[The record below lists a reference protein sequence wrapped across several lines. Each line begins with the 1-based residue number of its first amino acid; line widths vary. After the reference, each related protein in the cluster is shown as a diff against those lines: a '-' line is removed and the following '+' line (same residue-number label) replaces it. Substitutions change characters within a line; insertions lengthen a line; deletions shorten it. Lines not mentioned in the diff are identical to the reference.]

1 MPSHSRLTWAV
12 AVAILA
18 GLVVAPAARASSVVV
33 ASKVIGYSAGGRAIT
48 AYELGDPR
56 ALYKAVVL
64 GSMHGYWEMAG
75 EQVVRAIR
83 GGGIGIPAG
92 LDLWV
97 IDTLNPDGDAQRQ
110 RGNAHG
116 VDLNRN
122 WPNLWTY
129 IAPTSSLFDSH
140 YSGPSPLSEPETQ
153 AMHSFLLQVRPN
165 RLVSLHQPLDGVDST
180 DGGATD
186 IAFRSALSAELGLP
200 VKALT
205 CNGGCHGSMAG
216 WLTNY
221 TSTKAIT
228 VEFPGP
234 QSAAASPT
242 SGSPS
247 TAYLAGPAA
256 RGVLT
261 AIMVGVTASTPPA
274 YPRLSAATANA
285 FVTKLYQRILGRNPD
300 PGGLRAYAGLL
311 QAGATSQAL
320 VATTISTS
328 TEHLHALVAVA
339 YQQCLGRGAD
349 PGGLNAFTAV
359 LHAGASW
366 SSVLSALCGSGEA
379 YARGGSTLGGWVMK
393 VFAGLLGRSPTDAH
407 EREVW
412 ANVAAHS
419 GRAGTITQLVG
430 TTESTTRALNSVYLA
445 LLRRGVDS
453 SGVASFSSAM
463 PGRGVVT
470 VPISLSLSA
479 EFARS

>member
-1 MPSHSRLTWAV
+1 MRNRWGLWWA
-12 AVAILA
+12 AVMLIA
-18 GLVVAPAARASSVVV
+18 GLLVAPAARAASAVV
-33 ASKVIGYSAGGRAIT
+33 ASQVIGYSAGGRAIT
-48 AYELGDPR
+48 AYELGDPH
-56 ALYKAVVL
+56 AAYKAVVL

-83 GGGIGIPAG
+83 GGSVAIPAG

-97 IDTLNPDGDAQRQ
+97 VDTLNPDGDALHR

-129 IAPTSSLFDSH
+129 IAGSGDVFDSH
-140 YSGPSPLSEPETQ
+140 YSGPAALSEPETR
-153 AMHSFLLQVRPN
+153 AMQSFLHQVKPN

-186 IAFRSALSAELGLP
+186 IAFRNALSANLGLP

-247 TAYLAGPAA
+247 AGYLTGPAA
-256 RGVLT
+256 RGVLA
-261 AIMVGVTASTPPA
+261 AIMTGVRVPPAPA
-274 YPRLSAATANA
+274 YPKLSAAAANS

-300 PGGLRAYAGLL
+300 AGGLRAYSALL
-311 QAGATSQAL
+311 QAGTTSQAL
-320 VATTISTS
+320 VATTFSTS
-328 TEHLHALVAVA
+328 TEHLHALVANA

-349 PGGLNAFTAV
+349 SGGLNAYTAV
-359 LHAGASW
+359 LRTGSTW

-379 YARGGSTLGGWVMK
+379 YARGGGNLSGWVDK
-393 VFAGLLGRSPTDAH
+393 LFAGLLGRPPANAH
-407 EREVW
+407 ERAVW
-412 ANVAAHS
+412 VNIAAHS
-419 GRAGTITQLVG
+419 GRPGTVTQVVG
-430 TTESTTRALNSVYLA
+430 TTEYRARALNAVYLA

-453 SGVASFSSAM
+453 SGVATFSSAM
-463 PGRGVVT
+463 PGRCVIT
-470 VPISLSLSA
+470 VPIALSLSA